1 METAEKTKSKKGII
15 SLVLGII
22 GLIAWAL
29 PIIGAPVTI
38 VGLILGVKGRG
49 TNHKKLA
56 TAGIV
61 LCIIGLFATVV
72 NGAIGSYK
80 GATGTLFNSSTSS
93 GQSNEILSKD
103 EFKQMFSDPDKFKG
117 KKVDYYAKI
126 FTEPEKDAN
135 GTYIQAF
142 ADPDN
147 STQNTLIQ
155 ISDPN
160 LDVKKDDIIH
170 VIGIVEKRHD
180 GQNAFGG
187 SISAPVITASKIEK
201 SDYATA
207 FDPAI
212 KTIDVNKEI
221 DQHGYVIKLDKVEF
235 GAKNTRAYLT
245 ITNNTNGNVMFSTYD
260 SKATQG
266 NKQFDKDDSY
276 GKYPELNTEILSG
289 IKEEGVVVFKPLDAN
304 GKSVKLIFEGHSSSD
319 YSLEFEPYTFE
330 VNMQ

>member
-1 METAEKTKSKKGII
+1 MLKKISII
-15 SLVLGII
+15 
-22 GLIAWAL
+22 
-29 PIIGAPVTI
+29 VTI
-38 VGLILGVKGRG
+38 LLMAIILVACG
-49 TNHKKLA
+49 NE
-56 TAGIV
+56 
-61 LCIIGLFATVV
+61 
-72 NGAIGSYK
+72 
-80 GATGTLFNSSTSS
+80 S
-93 GQSNEILSKD
+93 GQVNSNSDSQDTKQNDTLLSKD

-117 KKVDYYAKI
+117 RKVDYYAKI

-160 LDVKKDDIIH
+160 LDVKNDDIIH
-170 VIGIVEKRHD
+170 IVGTIEKKYD
-180 GQNAFGG
+180 GENAFGG
-187 SISAPVITASKIEK
+187 SISAPVIVASKIEK

-221 DQHGYVIKLDKVEF
+221 DQHGYVIKLNKVEF
-235 GAKNTRAYLT
+235 GTENTRAYLT

-266 NKQFDKDDSY
+266 NKQFDKGDSY

-304 GKSVKLIFEGHSSSD
+304 GESVKFIFEGHSSSD

>member
-1 METAEKTKSKKGII
+1 MLKKISII
-15 SLVLGII
+15 
-22 GLIAWAL
+22 
-29 PIIGAPVTI
+29 VTI
-38 VGLILGVKGRG
+38 LLMAIILV
-49 TNHKKLA
+49 A
-56 TAGIV
+56 
-61 LCIIGLFATVV
+61 C
-72 NGAIGSYK
+72 GSE
-80 GATGTLFNSSTSS
+80 S
-93 GQSNEILSKD
+93 GQVNSNSDSQDTKQNDTLLSKD

-117 KKVDYYAKI
+117 RKVDYYAKI

-160 LDVKKDDIIH
+160 LDVKNDDIIH
-170 VIGIVEKRHD
+170 IVGTIEKKYD
-180 GQNAFGG
+180 GENAFGG
-187 SISAPVITASKIEK
+187 SISAPVIVASKIEK

-221 DQHGYVIKLDKVEF
+221 DQHGYVIKLNKVEF
-235 GAKNTRAYLT
+235 GTENTRAYLT

-266 NKQFDKDDSY
+266 NKQFDKGDSY

-304 GKSVKLIFEGHSSSD
+304 GESVKFIFEGHSSSD